1 MNNNEPFNF
10 IETGWEEEKK
20 RIEENNSKIPKRE
33 TQTAR
38 STRETNSTR
47 DSAKS
52 YYSCD
57 KIEWT
62 RKRDRVKNRNK

>member
-10 IETGWEEEKK
+10 IETGWEEGKK

-47 DSAKS
+47 DIAKN